1 MSILRCGSRSLDLAL
16 PQVMGILNVTP
27 DSFSDGGV
35 HHSRQQ
41 VLDHAVAMVEAGAT
55 IIDVGGESTR
65 PGAPEVSESEEL
77 SRVVP
82 VIELL
87 ASTLDVLISVDTSK
101 SVVMRDAV
109 AAGAGLINDVRALQ
123 LPGALEAAASTGA
136 AVCLMHMKG
145 EPQTMQQAPVYTDI
159 IQEVSDFLTERCSV
173 CLEAGIA
180 RDRLLVDP
188 GFGFGKSLEHNLHL
202 VAKLGDIPAFDV
214 PLLFGASRKGTIGV
228 LLDAPV
234 EERVTGSVAMA
245 LMAVERGARIVRVH
259 DVRETVEALKIFNAV
274 NEMAKSVD
282 N

>member
-41 VLDHAVAMVEAGAT
+41 VLDHAVAMVDAGAT

-101 SVVMRDAV
+101 SAVMRDAV

-123 LPGALEAAASTGA
+123 LPGALEAVASTDA

-145 EPQTMQQAPVYTDI
+145 EPQTMQHAPVYTDI
-159 IQEVSDFLTERCSV
+159 IQEVSDFLAKRCNV

-202 VAKLGDIPAFDV
+202 VAKLRDIPAFDV

-228 LLDAPV
+228 LLGVPV

-245 LMAVERGARIVRVH
+245 LIAVERGARIVRVH

-274 NEMAKSVD
+274 NETAKSVD

>member
-1 MSILRCGSRSLDLAL
+1 MSILRCGSRSLDLCR
-16 PQVMGILNVTP
+16 PHVMGILNVTP

-35 HHSRQQ
+35 HHSQQ
-41 VLDHAVAMVEAGAT
+41 KVLDHAVAMVEAGAA

-65 PGAPEVSESEEL
+65 PGAAEVSEAEEL

-87 ASTLDVLISVDTSK
+87 VSTLDVLVSVDTSK
-101 SVVMRDAV
+101 AGVIRGAV
-109 AAGAGLINDVRALQ
+109 AAGAGLINDVRALRS
-123 LPGALEAAASTGA
+123 PGALDAAASTDA

-145 EPQTMQQAPVYTDI
+145 EPQTMQQEPVYTDI
-159 IQEVSDFLTERCSV
+159 IQEVSDFLAERCTV
-173 CLEAGIA
+173 CLDAGISH
-180 RDRLLVDP
+180 DRLLVDP

-202 VAKLGDIPAFDV
+202 VAKLRDIPTFDV

-228 LLDAPV
+228 LLDVPV

-259 DVRETVEALKIFNAV
+259 DVRETVEALKIFSAV
-274 NEMAKSVD
+274 NDVAKSVG